1 MASLATSL
9 NSLSLD
15 EAGTSDEK
23 SLNFTTEELQTFQ
36 QVTEALLKDERVTDE
51 EIQPREVAIV
61 TMLSKGRV
69 DKTVEKYVQF
79 LAVLKE
85 YDLTMLSLYED
96 VETLRTKGITDK
108 FNSNYQ
114 VCGRDKGGRSIM
126 WISSSK
132 PAQISEEQITVHSGI
147 LYWMAVH
154 SDLHTMR
161 EGCTFVIDTS
171 KQSGISKVG
180 NEKKLQKTWQSLPL
194 RPQNLFI
201 VGAGWFKR
209 LAINA
214 LIAFASIF
222 SNSKVLAR
230 IRFVEMP
237 EVRTEVP
244 DESMPEELGGQKRS
258 TVEEWAMERLSLF
271 ENFSFAPK
279 GETEEEEEEAAGD
292 DVSF

>member
-279 GETEEEEEEAAGD
+279 GETEEEEAAGD

>member
-51 EIQPREVAIV
+51 EIQAREVAIV

-132 PAQISEEQITVHSGI
+132 PAQVSEEQITVHSGI

-258 TVEEWAMERLSLF
+258 TVEEWAMKRLSLF
-271 ENFSFAPK
+271 ENFSISPK
-279 GETEEEEEEAAGD
+279 GQTEEEEEAAGD

>member
-271 ENFSFAPK
+271 ENFSFAAK
-279 GETEEEEEEAAGD
+279 GETEEEEAAGD